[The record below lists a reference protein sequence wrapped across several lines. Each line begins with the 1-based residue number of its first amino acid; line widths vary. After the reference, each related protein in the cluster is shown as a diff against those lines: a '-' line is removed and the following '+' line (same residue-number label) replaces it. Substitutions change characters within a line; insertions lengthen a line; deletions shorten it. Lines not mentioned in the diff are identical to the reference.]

1 MSSVFSIFVQL
12 FFGNFGGIRKKR
24 GFRHRLVYKA
34 SRVFEET
41 INIKGGGKNTVPFYI
56 YPLLFIVGYI
66 AVAVDRYVFT

>member
-41 INIKGGGKNTVPFYI
+41 TKVKGGLIKYDIFTNSI
-56 YPLLFIVGYI
+56 IEELFCY
-66 AVAVDRYVFT
+66 A

>member
-1 MSSVFSIFVQL
+1 VQL

-41 INIKGGGKNTVPFYI
+41 TLFKGDD
-56 YPLLFIVGYI
+56 FICNMNLWI
-66 AVAVDRYVFT
+66 F

>member
-41 INIKGGGKNTVPFYI
+41 NCLKGGMADGIHQQAII
-56 YPLLFIVGYI
+56 YAKAQGL
-66 AVAVDRYVFT
+66 

>member
-41 INIKGGGKNTVPFYI
+41 KKVKGV
-56 YPLLFIVGYI
+56 
-66 AVAVDRYVFT
+66 

>member
-41 INIKGGGKNTVPFYI
+41 IFLKGETERWKYEKPSFSS
-56 YPLLFIVGYI
+56 
-66 AVAVDRYVFT
+66 

>member
-41 INIKGGGKNTVPFYI
+41 K
-56 YPLLFIVGYI
+56 
-66 AVAVDRYVFT
+66 